1 MKVDLKGLN
10 NAETEAWVKELGLEK
25 YRAKQIRHWMFQR
38 LISDFKDMT
47 NVSARVKELLNEKAN
62 LNHLKT
68 VKVQESKDTT
78 KKFLFRLHDGRHIE
92 TVLIPEKDHF
102 TICISSQV
110 GCAMGCRFC
119 LTGTQGFT
127 RNLTSAE
134 IIDQV
139 IQVKR
144 SMEKPELLTNI
155 VFMGMGEP
163 LANYLDVTGAIENLI
178 SSDGMNYSHRRV
190 TLSTCGIVPMIRR
203 LGTETKVSLA
213 VSLNAAADKTRD
225 FLMPVNKSYNL
236 KSLISAC
243 KDFPLASRKM
253 ITFEYILMKGV
264 NDSPEDA
271 KKVVRL
277 LSGLRA
283 KINLIPFNECPG
295 LDLET
300 PSEEKILAFQDILA
314 NNNLTAMIR
323 KSKGRDISAACGQL
337 SPTFAIRR
345 GEKINKLIIMNKF

>member
-10 NAETEAWVKELGLEK
+10 AADTEAWIKELGLER
-25 YRAKQIRHWMFQR
+25 YRAKQIRHWIFIR
-38 LISDFKDMT
+38 LISDFKEMT
-47 NVSARVKELLNEKAN
+47 NVSAKVKELLAEKAN

-78 KKFLFRLHDGRHIE
+78 KKFLFRLHDGQHIE

-102 TICISSQV
+102 TLCISSQV

-134 IIDQV
+134 IIDQIV
-139 IQVKR
+139 QVKR
-144 SMEKPELLTNI
+144 SMEAPELLTNI

-163 LANYLDVTGAIENLI
+163 LANYLGVTGAIENLI
-178 SSDGMNYSHRRV
+178 ASDGMNYSHRRV

-213 VSLNAAADKTRD
+213 ISLNAADDKTRD
-225 FLMPVNKSYNL
+225 FLMPVNKTYNL

-243 KDFPLASRKM
+243 RDFPLANRKM
-253 ITFEYILMKGV
+253 ITFEYILIKGV
-264 NDSPEDA
+264 NDRPEDA
-271 KKVVRL
+271 KKITRL
-277 LSGLRA
+277 LSGLRV

-295 LDLET
+295 LDLKT
-300 PSEEKILAFQDILA
+300 PDMESILAFQEVLT
-314 NNNLTAMIR
+314 NNKFTAIIR

-337 SPTFAIRR
+337 R
-345 GEKINKLIIMNKF
+345 GETTPKINLL